1 MSTPKTAKST
11 CCYCGVGCG
20 VEVEKSANGQ
30 ISVSGDEDHPAN
42 RGMLCSKGRNL
53 HQVVMDREDRLRHP
67 QMRRN
72 GELKRVDWDAALGHV
87 SDKFRY
93 LLDTEGPD
101 SVGFYVSGQFTTEEY
116 YVANKMMKGFVGA
129 NNIDTNSRLC
139 MSSAVVGYQE
149 VIGEDTPPI
158 SYDDIEECECF
169 LIAGANPAFCHPILF
184 RRIERHKEQNPDV
197 TVIVADPRETD
208 TCSIADRH
216 LQVRPGT
223 DITLFNAIGAHL
235 LEKGL
240 IDRPF
245 IYEHTDG
252 FGALESH
259 LRNVDIGE
267 AADTCGIPE
276 RDIRETAEDIGRSE
290 TFMSMWAM
298 GLNQSEQGTEKNLA
312 LLNLSLLTGQIGK
325 PGSGPFSLT
334 GQPNAMGG
342 REVGGMAGKL
352 AAHHDL
358 SDPDDRAHV
367 ADFWGVDEIR
377 GEPGYSATEMI
388 DALEAGDMKAVWIM
402 CTNPLVS
409 LPDADRA
416 ERVLREA
423 DLVVVQDISQNADT
437 VDVADVVLPAA
448 GWLEKQGT
456 MTNSDRRISYLPKM
470 VDPPGEAR
478 PDAWILCDFAER
490 MGWGESFDYDDES
503 EIFAEHAALTKGT
516 NIDIS
521 GLSYERLQEERTV
534 QWPCPSEDHPGTDRL
549 FEDRRFYTDNENAKL
564 YSVLGEEAS
573 QETSDDYPLVL
584 TTGRVRDQWH
594 TMTKTG
600 TVNRLKQHVDQ
611 PRLQMHPSD
620 ADLLDVEDGETITVE
635 SRQGEVTVNA
645 ELNERLR
652 PGVVFLPMHWGK
664 KLNGANGRANTL
676 TRQDLDPKS
685 KQPAY
690 KYTPVRVEKTSKEK
704 ERILVVGGGASAR
717 QFVESYRE
725 HNEEDE
731 VVVFGREPHG
741 FYNRVLLPEYISE
754 HRDWESL
761 RTAEDDIEDRLDI
774 DAHWGTEIIE
784 LSPETQEIR
793 DDTGAIHGYDQLVL
807 CTGSRAFVPPGVP
820 IKADGI
826 YTLRTRHNADRIKE
840 AVDPGDPAVVMG
852 GGLLGLELA
861 AELNRMDVD
870 VTIVELADRLMH
882 QQIDEP
888 ASTLLQ
894 DELEERGIEVITE
907 DLIDEYLG
915 DTRIKGVRTREGRE
929 FRCEALF
936 VAVGTRCNKELAE
949 QADLETDRGVIV
961 DDHLRTSDP
970 NIYALGEIAEHE
982 GQLYGITPVAQEQ
995 AEIAAKYIAGDPWST
1010 YDGSVLFNILKIHGL
1025 DVRSA
1030 GMVNVPTDEDGNEK
1044 EGYEEV
1050 MFFDRAQ
1057 RVYRKCVVYN
1067 NRLVGVA
1074 LIGDG
1079 SGFNEYKRMIEE
1091 GIELNEKRRELLRAG
1106 SGGESEPMKGEL
1118 VCSCNQVGTGNLEEC
1133 IGDGCTDLEEVKAET
1148 KAGTGC
1154 GSCIPELK
1162 MMLAEQQENESEQP
1176 VAAAV

>member
-1 MSTPKTAKST
+1 
-11 CCYCGVGCG
+11 
-20 VEVEKSANGQ
+20 VEKSANGQ
-30 ISVSGDEDHPAN
+30 ISVSGDEEHPAN

-67 QMRRN
+67 QMRTN
-72 GELKRVDWDAALGHV
+72 GELQQVGWDTALDHV
-87 SDKFRY
+87 SDTFRR
-93 LLDTEGPD
+93 LIDTEGPD

-116 YVANKMMKGFVGA
+116 YVANKLMKGFVGS

-139 MSSAVVGYQE
+139 MSSAVVGYQKAL
-149 VIGEDTPPI
+149 GEDTPPI

-184 RRIERHKEQNPDV
+184 RRIDRPKDTHPCLSL
-197 TVIVADPRETD
+197 IVAYPPETA
-208 TCSIADRH
+208 TCLIADRH
-216 LQVRPGT
+216 RQVRPGT

-259 LRNVDIGE
+259 LRNVDIAE
-267 AADTCGIPE
+267 AAETCGVPE
-276 RDIRETAEDIGRSE
+276 RDIREAAEDIGRSE

-358 SDPDDRAHV
+358 SDPDHRVHV
-367 ADFWGVDEIR
+367 ADFWGVDEIQA
-377 GEPGYSATEMI
+377 EPGYSATEMI
-388 DALEAGDMKAVWIM
+388 DALESGDMQAVWIM

-423 DLVVVQDISQNADT
+423 DLVVVQDISRKADT

-448 GWLEKQGT
+448 GWLEKKGT

-470 VDPPGEAR
+470 VGPPGEAR

-490 MGWGESFDYDDES
+490 MGWGEAFDYADES

-534 QWPCPSEDHPGTDRL
+534 KWPCPSEDHPGTDRL
-549 FEDRRFYTDNENAKL
+549 FEDHRFYTDNENAKL
-564 YSVLGEEAS
+564 YPVLGEAAS
-573 QETSDDYPLVL
+573 QETSDEYPLVL

-600 TVNRLKQHVDQ
+600 TVNRLRQHVDQ
-611 PRLQMHPSD
+611 PRLQIHPDD
-620 ADLLDVEDGETITVE
+620 ADLLGLEEKETVRVE
-635 SRQGEVTVNA
+635 SWQGEVTVNVT
-645 ELNERLR
+645 LNERLR
-652 PGVVFLPMHWGK
+652 SGVVFLPMHWGK
-664 KLNGANGRANTL
+664 TLNETDGRANAL
-676 TRQDLDPKS
+676 TRQDLDSMS

-690 KYTPVRVEKTSKEK
+690 KYTPVRVEKTTKEK
-704 ERILVVGGGASAR
+704 ERIVVVGGGASAR

-725 HNEEDE
+725 HNDEDDI
-731 VVVFGREPHG
+731 VVFGREPHG

-761 RTAEDDIEDRLDI
+761 RTADDDIEDRLGI
-774 DAHWGTEIIE
+774 EAHWGREIIE
-784 LSPETQEIR
+784 LSPETEEVR
-793 DDTGAIHGYDQLVL
+793 DDTGAIHAYDQLIL

-826 YTLRTRHNADRIKE
+826 YTLRTRHNADCIKE

-861 AELNRMDVD
+861 AELNRMGVD

-882 QQIDEP
+882 QQLDDV
-888 ASTLLQ
+888 ASTLLR
-894 DELEERGIEVITE
+894 DELEERGIEVVTN

-915 DTRIKGVRTREGRE
+915 TGGIRGVRTREGRE
-929 FRCEALF
+929 YRCDALF

-949 QADLETDRGVIV
+949 HADLETDRGVIV

-995 AEIAAKYIAGDPWST
+995 AEIATKYIAGDPWSE
-1010 YDGSVLFNILKIHGL
+1010 YDGSTLFNILKIHGL

-1030 GMVNVPTDEDGNEK
+1030 GTVNIPTDEDGNEK
-1044 EGYEEV
+1044 PGYEEV
-1050 MFFDRAQ
+1050 TFLDRAQ
-1057 RVYRKCVVYN
+1057 RVYRKCVLRN

-1074 LIGDG
+1074 LIGDA
-1079 SGFNEYKRMIEE
+1079 SGFSEYRRLIEE
-1091 GIELNEKRRELLRAG
+1091 GIELNEKRRGLLRAG
-1106 SGGESEPMKGEL
+1106 SDGTSEPMKGDL
-1118 VCSCNQVGTGNLEEC
+1118 VCSCNQVGDENVEDC
-1133 IGDGCTDLEEVKAET
+1133 IENGCTDLEALKANT

-1162 MMLAEQQENESEQP
+1162 MMLEEKRAEETSEP
-1176 VAAAV
+1176 VAAAA

>member
-1 MSTPKTAKST
+1 MGTPKTAKST

-20 VEVEKSANGQ
+20 VEVEKSADGQ
-30 ISVSGDEDHPAN
+30 ISVRGDEEHPAN
-42 RGMLCSKGRNL
+42 EGMLCSKGRNL

-67 QMRRN
+67 MMRRN
-72 GELKRVDWDAALGHV
+72 GILEQASWDDALGHV
-87 SDKFRY
+87 SDTFRR
-93 LLDTEGPD
+93 LIDTEGPD

-116 YVANKMMKGFVGA
+116 YVANKLMKGFIGA

-139 MSSAVVGYQE
+139 MSSAVVGYQKAL
-149 VIGEDTPPI
+149 GEDTPPI
-158 SYDDIEECECF
+158 HYDDIEQCECF

-184 RRIERHKEQNPDV
+184 RRLERHKEQNPDV
-197 TVIVADPRETD
+197 TVIVADPRKTD

-216 LQVRPGT
+216 VQLRPGT
-223 DITLFNAIGAHL
+223 DITFFNAIGAHL
-235 LEKGL
+235 LQKGL
-240 IDRPF
+240 IDRQF

-252 FGALESH
+252 FGALEAH
-259 LRNVDIGE
+259 LRDVNVE
-267 AADTCGIPE
+267 AAAEACGVPE

-290 TFMSMWAM
+290 TFTSMWAM
-298 GLNQSEQGTEKNLA
+298 GLNQSEEGTEKNLA

-358 SDPDDRAHV
+358 SDPEDRAHV
-367 ADFWGVDEIR
+367 ADFWGVDDIQS
-377 GEPGYSATEMI
+377 EPGYSATEMI
-388 DALEAGDMKAVWIM
+388 DALEDGDLKAVWIM

-409 LPDADRA
+409 LPDAGRA
-416 ERVLREA
+416 ERVLRDA
-423 DLVVVQDISQNADT
+423 DLVVVQDVSRNAET

-448 GWLEKQGT
+448 GWLEKEGT

-470 VDPPGEAR
+470 VEPPGEAR

-490 MGWGESFDYDDES
+490 MGWGEAFDYDDAS
-503 EIFAEHAALTKGT
+503 DIFAEHAALTEGT
-516 NIDIS
+516 NIDVS

-534 QWPCPSEDHPGTDRL
+534 KWPCPSEDHPGTDRL
-549 FEDRRFYTDNENAKL
+549 FEDHRFYTDNENATL
-564 YSVLGEEAS
+564 YPVLSDAAT
-573 QETSDDYPLVL
+573 QETTTTYPLVL

-600 TVNRLKQHVDQ
+600 TVNRLRQHVDQ

-620 ADLLDVEDGETITVE
+620 ADVLGIEDDETVRVE
-635 SRQGEVTVNA
+635 SRQGAVTVNV
-645 ELNERLR
+645 EHNERLR
-652 PGVVFLPMHWGK
+652 AGVVFLPMHWGK
-664 KLNGANGRANTL
+664 KLSGVDGRANGL
-676 TRQDLDPKS
+676 TRSDIDPES

-690 KYTPVRVEKTSKEK
+690 KYTPVRVEKATKEK

-717 QFVESYRE
+717 QFVESYRK
-725 HNEEDE
+725 HNDEDDI
-731 VVVFGREPHG
+731 VVFGREPHG
-741 FYNRVLLPEYISE
+741 FYNRVLLPEYISD
-754 HRDWESL
+754 HRDWAHL
-761 RTAEDDIEDRLDI
+761 RTAGDNIEGRLDI
-774 DAHWGTEIIE
+774 EARWGREVVE
-784 LSPETQEIR
+784 LSPETKQIR
-793 DDTGAIHGYDQLVL
+793 DDTGAIHGYDTLVL

-826 YTLRTRHNADRIKE
+826 YTLRTRRNADRIKE
-840 AVDPGDPAVVMG
+840 AVAPGDPAVVMG

-861 AELNRMDVD
+861 AELNRMDVE
-870 VTIVELADRLMH
+870 VTIIELADRLMH
-882 QQIDEP
+882 RQLDEP
-888 ASTLLQ
+888 ASTLLR
-894 DELEERGIEVITE
+894 DELEERGIEVVTG

-915 DTRIKGVRTREGRE
+915 TGGIRGVRTREGRE
-929 FRCEALF
+929 YRCDALF
-936 VAVGTRCNKELAE
+936 VAVGTRCNKALAE

-970 NIYALGEIAEHE
+970 NIYALGEIAEHD

-995 AEIAAKYIAGDPWST
+995 AEIAAKYIAGDPWSR
-1010 YDGSVLFNILKIHGL
+1010 YDGSVLYNILKIHGL

-1030 GMVNVPTDEDGNEK
+1030 GTVAIPTDEDGNEK
-1044 EGYEEV
+1044 AGYEEV
-1050 MFFDRAQ
+1050 TFLDRAQ

-1074 LIGDG
+1074 LVGDG
-1079 SGFNEYKRMIEE
+1079 SGFNEYKRLIEE

-1106 SGGESEPMKGEL
+1106 DDESEPMKGEL
-1118 VCSCNQVGTGNLEEC
+1118 VCSCNQVGTGNLAEC
-1133 IGDGCTDLEEVKAET
+1133 IDDGCTDLDQVKAET
-1148 KAGTGC
+1148 RAGTGC

-1162 MMLAEQQENESEQP
+1162 MMLEGRMEEEKQP
-1176 VAAAV
+1176 AATAA